1 MDHWRVPYLG
11 LRQIPAELNE
21 FELNTFFTFSAR
33 ERALIDARR
42 KGLYRLAL
50 ALHIGYLRMASRTS
64 DAYKY
69 VPKELWAHLGKQLN
83 IHAPDIGTLRTL
95 YQTRPRT
102 LIDHQQLAHE
112 TLGFAIMTEHQRRY
126 LVRWLKEI

>member
-50 ALHIGYLRMASRTS
+50 ALHIGYLRMAGRTL

-102 LIDHQQLAHE
+102 LIDHQQLA
-112 TLGFAIMTEHQRRY
+112 GFCPALY
-126 LVRWLKEI
+126 AK